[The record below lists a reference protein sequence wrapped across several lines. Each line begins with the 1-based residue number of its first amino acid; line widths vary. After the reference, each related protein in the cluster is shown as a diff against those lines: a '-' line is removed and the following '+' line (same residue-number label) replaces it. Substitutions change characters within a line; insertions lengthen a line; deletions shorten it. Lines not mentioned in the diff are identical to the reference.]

1 MKIEKLTENKIR
13 IIINQEELENTKIDV
28 QQLLSSDQTSQELLL
43 RILKTAKKEIGFD
56 TDGHKLFIE
65 TFSSSNE
72 AIVFT
77 ITKFQSENE
86 PNPEKSSTPSFL
98 KCKYPSFPSRKKIG
112 NTDIKRKI
120 KSSPRNF
127 KRERVAVTLNFYT
140 FDNFCNFCTVLK
152 DRNIKVTRKIVKNSS
167 LILYDDNVYLTLSGF
182 NVDNKTFK
190 KFTTLIIEFADFI
203 TYNNNFDC
211 VLKEHGQTLIK
222 EQPIPTTIK
231 YFT

>member
-28 QQLLSSDQTSQELLL
+28 QKLLSSDQTSQELLL

-77 ITKFQSENE
+77 ITKFQSEDE

-98 KCKYPSFPSRKKIG
+98 KRKYPSFPSRKKIG

-127 KRERVAVTLNFYT
+127 KRE
-140 FDNFCNFCTVLK
+140 
-152 DRNIKVTRKIVKNSS
+152 I
-167 LILYDDNVYLTLSGF
+167 
-182 NVDNKTFK
+182 
-190 KFTTLIIEFADFI
+190 
-203 TYNNNFDC
+203 
-211 VLKEHGQTLIK
+211 
-222 EQPIPTTIK
+222 
-231 YFT
+231 

>member
-28 QQLLSSDQTSQELLL
+28 QKLLSSDQTSQELLL

-77 ITKFQSENE
+77 ITKFQSEDE

-98 KCKYPSFPSRKKIG
+98 KRKYPSFPSRKKIG
-112 NTDIKRKI
+112 NTDIKR
-120 KSSPRNF
+120 
-127 KRERVAVTLNFYT
+127 TLNFYT

-203 TYNNNFDC
+203 TYNSNFDC

>member
-86 PNPEKSSTPSFL
+86 SNSEKSATPSFL
-98 KCKYPSFPSRKKIG
+98 KHKYPSRKKLG

-140 FDNFCNFCTVLK
+140 FDNFCNFCSVLK
-152 DRNIKVTRKIVKNSS
+152 ARNIKITRKIVKNSS
-167 LILYDDNVYLTLSGF
+167 LILYDDNIYLTLSGF

-203 TYNNNFDC
+203 TYNSNFDC
-211 VLKEHGQTLIK
+211 MLKEHGKTLIK

>member
-28 QQLLSSDQTSQELLL
+28 QKLLSSDQTSQELLL

-98 KCKYPSFPSRKKIG
+98 KRKYPLFPSRKKIG
-112 NTDIKRKI
+112 NTDVKRKI
-120 KSSPRNF
+120 KSKS
-127 KRERVAVTLNFYT
+127 
-140 FDNFCNFCTVLK
+140 
-152 DRNIKVTRKIVKNSS
+152 
-167 LILYDDNVYLTLSGF
+167 
-182 NVDNKTFK
+182 
-190 KFTTLIIEFADFI
+190 II
-203 TYNNNFDC
+203 
-211 VLKEHGQTLIK
+211 LIK
-222 EQPIPTTIK
+222 I
-231 YFT
+231 

>member
-28 QQLLSSDQTSQELLL
+28 QKLLSSDQTSQELLL

-98 KCKYPSFPSRKKIG
+98 KRKYPSFPSRKKIG

-127 KRERVAVTLNFYT
+127 KRERVSVTLNFYT

-203 TYNNNFDC
+203 TYNSNFDC